1 MKFLFKFAFLSL
13 FATYVNSQSAPLRNA
28 PQPNQPVIRLT
39 PIYQGSVAAD
49 IVPYFAVVRNSNG
62 DPLINVPV
70 NFMITNG
77 PDMGKVSTVFSDCNG
92 RAQFDYLSPSK
103 IGSETTIVASCVDT
117 DSGAVLSSQES
128 ELYVFSLPTSYD
140 PSKADEVARKAAEVA
155 AGKLSEANGQDGEPI
170 SVESDVVP
178 ESSN

>member
-1 MKFLFKFAFLSL
+1 MSFLFKFALLSL
-13 FATYVNSQSAPLRNA
+13 FATYVNGQSAPLRNA

-39 PIYQGSVAAD
+39 PIYQGCVAKD
-49 IVPYFAVVRNSNG
+49 TVPYFAVIRNSNG
-62 DPLINVPV
+62 EPVMNVPV

-103 IGSETTIVASCVDT
+103 IGSETTIVASFVDKH
-117 DSGAVLSSQES
+117 SGAVLSSQKS
-128 ELYVFSLPTSYD
+128 ELYVFSLPISYD
-140 PSKADEVARKAAEVA
+140 PSKADEVARKAAAVV
-155 AGKLSEANGQDGEPI
+155 AGKLREPNGPDGEPI
-170 SVESDVVP
+170 SVKGDVVP